1 MKHKYTLL
9 IYTENHIGL
18 LNRISIIFTRHKVN
32 IESLNTSP
40 SMGENIH
47 SFVITIITSR
57 DKAEHLRKLIEKQVE
72 VLKAFIYEENQV
84 IAMGVALFK
93 ISTSSICANN
103 ILEQLIRSSSA
114 RIIAVEPEFIV
125 VEKTGTQDDIKNFL
139 DSLSGFDVREFIQS
153 GRVVVTRPMGKLT
166 DYLRQMSEMEEKD

>member
-40 SMGENIH
+40 SMEKGFH
-47 SFVITIITSR
+47 SFVITIFATA
-57 DKAEHLRKLIEKQVE
+57 KEAEHLRKIIEKQVE
-72 VLKAFIYEENQV
+72 VFKAFLYEEKQV
-84 IAMGVALFK
+84 IAMEVALFK
-93 ISTSSICANN
+93 ISLKGIGPNN
-103 ILEQLIRSSSA
+103 ILEQLIRQSSA
-114 RIIAVEPEFIV
+114 KIIAVEPEFLVI
-125 VEKTGTQDDIKNFL
+125 EKTGTQDDIHEFL
-139 DSLSGFDVREFIQS
+139 DKLSMFDIREFIQS

-166 DYLRQMSEMEEKD
+166 EYLLELEKQEEN